1 MKKTIIAA
9 SILLLTSCAT
19 PEKLGPTC
27 PQAGL
32 LPGAA
37 TIPIFVDEVNKE
49 DLRVL
54 GEVGSFK
61 GACRYKTG
69 KPAEFHLELDFMA
82 KKLPKAGDLKGL
94 KFPYFIAV
102 LSPNET
108 ILQKDRFWTKIDFD
122 NNDAVI
128 VKEEHDIKIPVDSAA
143 AGGDYKIVFGFELTI
158 EQLAFNRGQ
167 NLKPDAIPKTMETK
181 K

>member
-82 KKLPKAGDLKGL
+82 KKLPKAGAST
-94 KFPYFIAV
+94 PAI
-102 LSPNET
+102 LSLVFKV
-108 ILQKDRFWTKIDFD
+108 ITKPV
-122 NNDAVI
+122 VI
-128 VKEEHDIKIPVDSAA
+128 AA
-143 AGGDYKIVFGFELTI
+143 A
-158 EQLAFNRGQ
+158 
-167 NLKPDAIPKTMETK
+167 TMNGIILIQTYYLL
-181 K
+181 